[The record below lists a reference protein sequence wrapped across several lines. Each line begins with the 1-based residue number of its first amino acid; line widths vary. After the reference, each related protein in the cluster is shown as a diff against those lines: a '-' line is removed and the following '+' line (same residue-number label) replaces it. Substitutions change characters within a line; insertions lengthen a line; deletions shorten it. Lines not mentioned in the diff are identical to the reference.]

1 METHLHNPLTPH
13 HYEPEELYTVESLM
27 AWPRDELHKLN
38 PDLLQATSCVVV
50 AQFLE
55 RLEIDERRHVLRL
68 LPIEAAANILAEM
81 DEEDAAEV
89 VSAMRE
95 NRAVEIL
102 EDFWPDDAADIV
114 AELDD
119 EDRERLL
126 EKMDDESAETV
137 KDLLSY
143 GPETAGGI
151 MTPEVD
157 TAEMNLTVDEAIERI
172 RNLSENHEDLHYVY
186 VVDKKHR
193 LKGVL
198 SLRKLIQARPNQII
212 GELMKTDLKGI
223 VTPDTDREE
232 VALIMAEYNLA
243 DLAVV
248 DENEVLLGVV
258 THDDIIDIL
267 QEEATEDIQKLA
279 GAGGDESIHD
289 DIGYAIRKRIPW
301 LQVNLLTAFIAS
313 FVIMQFGNQ
322 IGKLPMLAAF
332 MPIIAGIGGNSGQQA
347 LAVAI
352 RSIALGEI
360 HDDDARII
368 LLKQLAIGML
378 NGITIGLIASVIAYI
393 IAREFML
400 SVVVF
405 MAMIMNMA
413 LAGFSGALI
422 PLILKKFNRDPAQSS
437 SIFLTAVTDTGGFLI
452 FLSLSSWLLL

>member
-1 METHLHNPLTPH
+1 MEPTVVSTQINDQPN
-13 HYEPEELYTVESLM
+13 LYTVESLM
-27 AWPRDELHKLN
+27 AWPREELDKL
-38 PDLLQATSCVVV
+38 DVDKLQATSCVVV

-68 LPIEAAANILAEM
+68 LPIESAANILAEM

-119 EDRERLL
+119 EDRDRLL
-126 EKMDDESAETV
+126 DKMDDESAEAV
-137 KDLLSY
+137 KDLLAY
-143 GPETAGGI
+143 DAETAGGI
-151 MTPEVD
+151 MTPDVD
-157 TAEMNLTVDEAIERI
+157 TTLENQTVDEAIERI
-172 RNLSENHEDLHYVY
+172 RSFTDLHEDLHYVY
-186 VVDKKHR
+186 VVDEEHR
-193 LKGVL
+193 LKGVI
-198 SLRKLIQARPNQII
+198 SLRKLIQARPSQRI
-212 GELMKTDLKGI
+212 GELMQTVLKGV
-223 VTPDTDREE
+223 VTPETDREE

-248 DENEVLLGVV
+248 DKNNVLLGVV

-289 DIGYAIRKRIPW
+289 EISYAIKRRIPW
-301 LQVNLLTAFIAS
+301 LQVNLFTAFIAS
-313 FVIMQFGNQ
+313 SVVLLFGKQ
-322 IGKLPMLAAF
+322 IGQLPLLAAF

-352 RSIALGEI
+352 RSLALGEI
-360 HDDDARII
+360 HDDDTRGI
-368 LLKQLAIGML
+368 LVKQLAIGL
-378 NGITIGLIASVIAYI
+378 FNGIAIGLIAALVAFLITGEKRLALAVS
-393 IAREFML
+393 L
-400 SVVVF
+400 
-405 MAMIMNMA
+405 AMPINMG

-422 PLILKKFNRDPAQSS
+422 PLILKKLNRDPAQSS
-437 SIFLTAVTDTGGFLI
+437 SIFLTAITDTGGFLI
-452 FLSLSSWLLL
+452 FLTLGTLLML